1 MNYIVNPSYFYWISV
16 ANGLRTAFTVLGV
29 VLLGAEVA
37 MCIVA
42 GIHYIMG
49 KDYGK
54 DDPDL
59 QTAKAL
65 IKPMV
70 ICAIALFASFLVSIF
85 IPSRNTLIEMLIAR
99 YATYEN
105 AEWTLDTI
113 KSAVDYIVNA
123 IQSMK

>member
-1 MNYIVNPSYFYWISV
+1 MNYIINPNWFYWISV

-29 VLLGAEVA
+29 VLLSAEVV
-37 MCIVA
+37 MCVVA
-42 GIHYIMG
+42 GSHYSMG

-54 DDPDL
+54 NDPDL

-70 ICAIALFASFLVSIF
+70 ICAAALCASFLVSIF
-85 IPSRNTLIEMLIAR
+85 IPSRNTLIEMQIAR

-105 AEWTLDTI
+105 AEWTVDAI

-123 IQSMK
+123 IQSLK